1 MIPMDLKSE
10 IMRRVESLPTER
22 QRQLLVYV
30 EELEHAHPRGENGAA
45 MLSSLTAVLDDTSAV
60 EMTRAIESACE
71 GIDPREW

>member
-1 MIPMDLKSE
+1 MDLKSE

-30 EELEHAHPRGENGAA
+30 EELEHAHPRGESGAA
-45 MLSSLTAVLDDTSAV
+45 MLSSLTAVLDNTSAA